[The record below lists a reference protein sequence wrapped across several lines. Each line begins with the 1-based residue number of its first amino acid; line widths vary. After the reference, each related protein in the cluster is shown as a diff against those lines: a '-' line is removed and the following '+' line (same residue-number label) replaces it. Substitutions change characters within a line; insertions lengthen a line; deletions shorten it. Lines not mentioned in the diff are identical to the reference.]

1 MRLKKRFVALAALV
15 GAIAAVSA
23 VAGAGSPHFVGS
35 PTFSISGNTATVNA
49 KEAGLGGESIDVTL
63 SGEAQCINNGG
74 KHPKA
79 VNKTGFSSTET
90 VPVHNGQA
98 TYSIDATATF
108 KPDCTPPMTVQ
119 FTSLVLTD
127 TTNNLSV
134 TLIP

>member
-1 MRLKKRFVALAALV
+1 VSRLTKILLFLTVSVGIAVPAAL
-15 GAIAAVSA
+15 
-23 VAGAGSPHFVGS
+23 AGSPHFVGS

-108 KPDCTPPMTVQ
+108 SPDCTPPMTVQ

>member
-1 MRLKKRFVALAALV
+1 MRRTLILFAGLVAFSMLAQHAL
-15 GAIAAVSA
+15 
-23 VAGAGSPHFVGS
+23 AGSPHFVGS
-35 PTFSISGNTATVNA
+35 PTYSISGNTVTVNA

-63 SGEAQCINNGG
+63 SGTAECINSGG
-74 KHPKA
+74 HHPKA
-79 VNKTGFSSTET
+79 VNKTGFSSIET

-98 TYSIDATATF
+98 TYTIIATATF
-108 KPDCTPPMTVQ
+108 SPDCTPPMTVQ

>member
-15 GAIAAVSA
+15 GAVAALSA

-35 PTFSISGNTATVNA
+35 PTFSVSGNTATVSA

-63 SGEAQCINNGG
+63 SGTAQCFNNGG
-74 KHPKA
+74 KHPSA

-98 TYSIDATATF
+98 TYTIDATATF
-108 KPDCTPPMTVQ
+108 KPDCSPPMTVQ

>member
-1 MRLKKRFVALAALV
+1 MRLKKRFAALAAVV
-15 GAIAAVSA
+15 GAIAALSA

-63 SGEAQCINNGG
+63 TGEAQCINGGG

-108 KPDCTPPMTVQ
+108 SPACTPPMTVQ

-127 TTNNLSV
+127 TTNNISV

>member
-1 MRLKKRFVALAALV
+1 MRRLLITLAAVVMTAGL
-15 GAIAAVSA
+15 AVS

-35 PTFSISGNTATVNA
+35 PTFSVSGNTATVSA

-63 SGEAQCINNGG
+63 SGTAECINGGG

-98 TYSIDATATF
+98 TYSIQATAMF
-108 KPDCTPPMTVQ
+108 SPDCTPPMTVQ

>member
-1 MRLKKRFVALAALV
+1 MRLKKRFVALAAL
-15 GAIAAVSA
+15 
-23 VAGAGSPHFVGS
+23 AGAGSPHFVGS
-35 PTFSISGNTATVNA
+35 PTFSVSGNTATVSA

-63 SGEAQCINNGG
+63 SGTAQCFNNGG

-108 KPDCTPPMTVQ
+108 SPECSPPMEVV

>member
-15 GAIAAVSA
+15 GAIAALSA

-35 PTFSISGNTATVNA
+35 PTFSISGNTATASA